1 MSRLAERSIIGAL
14 LMDIN
19 SINTVYDELRPEMF
33 REELYQKVYI
43 EIVRMYDTGERINL
57 VSLSQR
63 LQGYGYP
70 ENIILDGLRECIN
83 STMTTTEIRSYAD
96 VLTSNYKAAQL
107 LAILNSVKV
116 LPVDIENQIG
126 LLMNDLEALKSS
138 EHTKLR
144 SMVQIVAEH
153 ERSHFAE
160 HESNGINLGFP
171 RLDDMLVELEK
182 GDITVIGA
190 RPAVGKSAFVT
201 QIIRSLS
208 TSGKRGAFY
217 NLEMS
222 DKQIYERMLSS
233 ETGIGLKRIRKA
245 QAYIGDEQP
254 KVSAANSKISQYQVM
269 VRSGS
274 VKPTDIRNECRHLD
288 LDYIV
293 IDYLQLMKSD
303 TWYSNRASEVGA
315 VSKAIK
321 SLAMELQVHIILLSQ
336 LNRVSEG
343 RDTKEPSMA
352 EIRESGDVEQDA
364 SAIILLWNTDPD
376 DISQKGIKVEK
387 NRQGELGKIPFGF
400 DGATMQFVEREGTI
414 IMQQEGFKRTK
425 KTPFDD

>member
-144 SMVQIVAEH
+144 SMGNA
-153 ERSHFAE
+153 
-160 HESNGINLGFP
+160 
-171 RLDDMLVELEK
+171 
-182 GDITVIGA
+182 
-190 RPAVGKSAFVT
+190 
-201 QIIRSLS
+201 
-208 TSGKRGAFY
+208 
-217 NLEMS
+217 
-222 DKQIYERMLSS
+222 
-233 ETGIGLKRIRKA
+233 
-245 QAYIGDEQP
+245 
-254 KVSAANSKISQYQVM
+254 
-269 VRSGS
+269 
-274 VKPTDIRNECRHLD
+274 
-288 LDYIV
+288 
-293 IDYLQLMKSD
+293 
-303 TWYSNRASEVGA
+303 
-315 VSKAIK
+315 
-321 SLAMELQVHIILLSQ
+321 
-336 LNRVSEG
+336 
-343 RDTKEPSMA
+343 
-352 EIRESGDVEQDA
+352 ESGG
-364 SAIILLWNTDPD
+364 
-376 DISQKGIKVEK
+376 KGPMGWHYRRNCRVFRKPG
-387 NRQGELGKIPFGF
+387 RM
-400 DGATMQFVEREGTI
+400 D
-414 IMQQEGFKRTK
+414 QETYC
-425 KTPFDD
+425 